1 MRNRGSDSM
10 SMEFERRMTE
20 VMEQQTKELR
30 EIKSVTQEIHKVVV
44 QLEILNKCI
53 KDLVEVVLKKKV

>member
-1 MRNRGSDSM
+1 M